1 MDCKSTNQNAV
12 RRNQIYAYAHYSSH
26 LLKSKVLGKNNLRT
40 TFVLLNASYC
50 ERFFF
55 SSRFYCC
62 SFRATIC
69 MFHNYSRS
77 VRRVFF
83 GHFRDIRALIS
94 VLLCYDHISLKHIQ
108 SIDHIILMEHYQYI
122 HYKMSIIEALF
133 FL

>member
-1 MDCKSTNQNAV
+1 MPRIVNDFSFHLDFIAV
-12 RRNQIYAYAHYSSH
+12 HSELPFVCSIITRVQYA
-26 LLKSKVLGKNNLRT
+26 V
-40 TFVLLNASYC
+40 F
-50 ERFFF
+50 
-55 SSRFYCC
+55 
-62 SFRATIC
+62 
-69 MFHNYSRS
+69 
-77 VRRVFF
+77 FF